1 MIKLINAKN
10 KAVRS
15 AVAAG
20 VLLGLISV
28 AHAEAI
34 IESVSS
40 TIQGGVD
47 VVRIDFSEPLK
58 DVPAG
63 FVVQSPARIS

>member
-1 MIKLINAKN
+1 MIKLMNAKN
-10 KAVRS
+10 KAVRN

-40 TIQGGVD
+40 TIQGRVD
-47 VVRIDFSEPLK
+47 AERFSTL
-58 DVPAG
+58 VLY
-63 FVVQSPARIS
+63 